1 MAQQGL
7 AGITS
12 HYPRL
17 SDKEKKIADFVLA
30 HPEQIVHQ
38 TISQVADKLEVSD
51 ATVSRFCKRIGYK
64 GYQALKIALAA
75 DIITP
80 NEMLHEDVSE
90 QDTAKV
96 IAEKIFH
103 SNTRTLENTLQV
115 LDDKELE
122 QAAALLL
129 GARRAEFY
137 GFGGSN
143 MVAMDAYHKFVR
155 SGVSAFAF
163 PDSHLQLMSASQLSD
178 QDVAFIF
185 SHSGASKDAYQLLQ
199 TVKKT
204 GAKTIA
210 ITGFPKSPI
219 GRQVDVALHTSSE
232 ETEYR
237 SEALASRIAQLS
249 IIDALYVTVI
259 MRQKQKAQASV
270 EKVRN
275 AIAATKM

>member
-1 MAQQGL
+1 MAKQGL
-7 AGITS
+7 AGIRS

-17 SDKEKKIADFVLA
+17 SDKEKKIADFILEY
-30 HPEQIVHQ
+30 PEKIVHQ
-38 TISQVADKLEVSD
+38 TISQVADTLDVAD

-64 GYQALKIALAA
+64 GYQALKIALAPE
-75 DIITP
+75 IIAP
-80 NEMLHEDVSE
+80 NKMLHEDVND
-90 QDTAKV
+90 QDAAKIV
-96 IAEKIFH
+96 AEKIFQ
-103 SNTRTLENTLQV
+103 SNIRTLENTLQV
-115 LDDKELE
+115 LDDTGLE
-122 QAAALLL
+122 RAAALLL

-155 SGVSAFAF
+155 SGVPAFAF
-163 PDSHLQLMSASQLSD
+163 PDAHLQLMSASQLTD

-199 TVKKT
+199 TIKKT
-204 GAKTIA
+204 GAKMIA

-219 GRQVDVALHTSSE
+219 GQQVDVALHTSSE
-232 ETEYR
+232 ETDYR

-259 MRQKQKAQASV
+259 MRQKDKAQASV

>member
-7 AGITS
+7 TGIRS

-17 SDKEKKIADFVLA
+17 SEKEKKIADFILE
-30 HPEQIVHQ
+30 HPESIVHQ
-38 TISQVADKLEVSD
+38 TISQVADQLEVAD

-64 GYQALKIALAA
+64 GFQALKIALAPE
-75 DIITP
+75 IISP
-80 NEMLHEDVSE
+80 NKMLHEDVNDSDE
-90 QDTAKV
+90 AKMV
-96 IAEKIFH
+96 AEKIFH
-103 SNTRTLENTLQV
+103 SNIRTLENTLQV
-115 LDDKELE
+115 LDKVELE
-122 QAAALLL
+122 QAVSLLL
-129 GARRAEFY
+129 EARRVEFY

-155 SGVSAFAF
+155 SGVPAFAF
-163 PDSHLQLMSASQLSD
+163 PDAHLQLMSASQLTD

-204 GAKTIA
+204 GARTIA

-219 GRQVDVALHTSSE
+219 GQHVDVALHTSSE
-232 ETEYR
+232 ETDYR

-259 MRQKQKAQASV
+259 MRQKEKAQTSV

>member
-1 MAQQGL
+1 M
-7 AGITS
+7 GIRS

-17 SDKEKKIADFVLA
+17 SEKEKKIADFILE
-30 HPEQIVHQ
+30 HPEKIVHQ
-38 TISQVADKLEVSD
+38 TISQVADQLEVAD

-64 GYQALKIALAA
+64 GFQALKIALAPE
-75 DIITP
+75 IIAP
-80 NEMLHEDVSE
+80 NKMLHEDVN
-90 QDTAKV
+90 DTDEAIMV
-96 IAEKIFH
+96 AEKIFQ
-103 SNTRTLENTLQV
+103 SNIRTLENTLQV
-115 LDDKELE
+115 LNKAELE
-122 QAAALLL
+122 QAVTLLL
-129 GARRAEFY
+129 EARRVEFY

-155 SGVSAFAF
+155 SGVPAFAF
-163 PDSHLQLMSASQLSD
+163 PDAHLQLMSASQLTN

-185 SHSGASKDAYQLLQ
+185 SHSGASKDAYLLLQ

-219 GRQVDVALHTSSE
+219 GQQVNIALHTSSE
-232 ETEYR
+232 ETDYR

-259 MRQKQKAQASV
+259 MRQKEKAQTSV

>member
-1 MAQQGL
+1 LAQQGL
-7 AGITS
+7 AGIRS

-17 SDKEKKIADFVLA
+17 SDKEKKIADFILKQ
-30 HPEQIVHQ
+30 PETIVHQ
-38 TISQVADKLEVSD
+38 TISQVADHLDIAD

-64 GYQALKIALAA
+64 GYQALKIALAPEIMA
-75 DIITP
+75 P
-80 NEMLHEDVSE
+80 NDMLHEEITDN
-90 QDTAKV
+90 DDAKMV
-96 IAEKIFH
+96 AEKIFQ
-103 SNTRTLENTLQV
+103 SNIRTLENTLQV
-115 LDDKELE
+115 LDENELE

-129 GARRAEFY
+129 SARRAEFY

-155 SGVSAFAF
+155 SGVPAFAF
-163 PDSHLQLMSASQLSD
+163 PDAHLQLMSASQLSNE
-178 QDVAFIF
+178 DVAFIF

-199 TVKKT
+199 TLKKS

-219 GRQVDVALHTSSE
+219 GQQVDVALHTSSE
-232 ETEYR
+232 ETAYR

-259 MRQKQKAQASV
+259 MRQKDKAQASV